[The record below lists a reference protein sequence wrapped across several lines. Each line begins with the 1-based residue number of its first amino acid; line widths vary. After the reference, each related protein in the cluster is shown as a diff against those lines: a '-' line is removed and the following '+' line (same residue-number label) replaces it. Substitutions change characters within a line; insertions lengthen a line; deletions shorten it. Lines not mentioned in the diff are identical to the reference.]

1 MIIFNQQQK
10 DSFDLIKSSY
20 QNEFNEKGIDI
31 VPIALLGG
39 NFMLNEELLND
50 ENFIALF
57 IEINNNFTIRN
68 INENE
73 IENGFIN

>member
-57 IEINNNFTIRN
+57 TEINNNFTIRN

>member
-10 DSFDLIKSSY
+10 DSFDFIKSSY

-73 IENGFIN
+73 IENGVIN

>member
-10 DSFDLIKSSY
+10 DSFDLIKVNY

-50 ENFIALF
+50 VNFIALF
-57 IEINNNFTIRN
+57 TEINNNFTIRN

-73 IENGFIN
+73 IQNGFIN